1 MRYLALVTDYD
12 GTLAVDGV
20 MSAEAVAALE
30 RLRLSGRKAV
40 LVTGRRL
47 DDLQAV
53 CPHLHLFDYV
63 VAENGAVVYAPRTR
77 ETTLFGVQPPRA
89 FIDRLR
95 ELGVDRPEVGQ
106 VIVATWMPHHT
117 TVLRVIQEMGLELL
131 IVFNRAAVIVLPA
144 GINKSTGLEYA
155 LRKLGLSLHEAVGV
169 GDAENDHSFLQRCEC
184 AVAVSNA
191 VPSIRSLAAFV
202 TQHEA
207 GRGVAELVDEL
218 IASDLVRVQG
228 QLPRNRIAI
237 ASRPDGRAITIAP
250 YGVNVLIAGPS
261 GSGKSTVTAGIVERL
276 VEHAYQVCVVDPE
289 GDYGTLQEVVML
301 GSPEHAVSL
310 NEALSILEDPKFNLD
325 INLLGVKL
333 ADRPQYFANL
343 WASLAALRVRTG
355 RPHWIILDE
364 AHHLMP
370 LASAPL
376 PDALPRRLSETILVT
391 VHPEH
396 LPRAI
401 LAMMDV
407 VIAVGRLPERTLRRF
422 GEAAGRA
429 LEWQGELSHKT
440 GQIAVWFV
448 GRGDPP
454 IVARSIAPARDR
466 IRHRRKYAGGDMRFR
481 SFYFRGPGARHNLKA
496 QNLAIFSQIAEG
508 IDEDTWL
515 YHLHRGDYSRWLRHA
530 VKDPYL
536 ADQAERIENRRTL
549 SAAETRTL
557 IRTLIDA
564 RYTLPE

>member
-12 GTLAVDGV
+12 GTLAIDGK

-30 RLRLSGRKAV
+30 RLRLSGRRAI

-47 DDLQAV
+47 DDLRAV
-53 CPHLHLFDYV
+53 CPHLDLFDYV
-63 VAENGAVVYAPRTR
+63 VGENGGVVHAPRTR
-77 ETTLFGVQPPRA
+77 ETTLLGPQPSRA

-95 ELGVDRPEVGQ
+95 ELGVGQLEVGQ
-106 VIVATWMPHHT
+106 VMIATWTPHHT
-117 TVLRVIQEMGLELL
+117 TVLRAIREMGLELL

-144 GINKSTGLEYA
+144 GVNKSTGLEYA

-184 AVAVSNA
+184 AVAVANA

-218 IASDLVRVQG
+218 IANDLVRMQG
-228 QLPRNRIAI
+228 KLPRNRVAI
-237 ASRPDGRAITIAP
+237 ASHPDGTPITIPP
-250 YGVNVLIAGPS
+250 YGINVLIAGPS
-261 GSGKSTVTAGIVERL
+261 GSGKSTLTAGIVERL
-276 VEHAYQVCVVDPE
+276 MEHTYQVCIVDPE

-301 GSPEHAVSL
+301 GNTEHFVSV
-310 NEALSILEDPKFNLD
+310 NEALSILEDPKVNLD

-333 ADRPQYFANL
+333 ADRPQYFAHL
-343 WASLAALRVRTG
+343 WASLGTLRVRTG
-355 RPHWIILDE
+355 RPHWIVLDE
-364 AHHLMP
+364 AHHLLP
-370 LASAPL
+370 LEAADI
-376 PDALPRRLSETILVT
+376 PDGLPRRLGETILVT

-401 LAMMDV
+401 LEMIDI
-407 VIAVGRLPERTLRRF
+407 VIAVGRSPERTLRRF
-422 GEAAGRA
+422 SEAAGRA
-429 LEWQGELSHKT
+429 LDGQSEASRGAGE
-440 GQIAVWFV
+440 IAVWLV
-448 GRGDPP
+448 GRESSP
-454 IVARSIAPARDR
+454 IRARSIAPARDR
-466 IRHRRKYAGGDMRFR
+466 IRHRRKYAEGDMRFR
-481 SFYFRGPGARHNLKA
+481 SFYFRGPDARHNLRA

-515 YHLHRGDYSRWLRHA
+515 YHLHRGDYSRWFRHA
-530 VKDPYL
+530 VNDPYL
-536 ADQAERIENRRTL
+536 ADQAERVENRRTL
-549 SAAETRTL
+549 SAAESRTL
-557 IRTLIDA
+557 IRRLIDA